1 MSACECLH
9 AFLCVKQRRKIDRQT
24 GKTKTC
30 SKTETERETENFMIL
45 NECLGESEDERKG
58 K

>member
-1 MSACECLH
+1 MDVCMC
-9 AFLCVKQRRKIDRQT
+9 FCVSNKRKKMDRLT
-24 GKTKTC
+24 GKTKTG
-30 SKTETERETENFMIL
+30 SKTESENFMIL